1 MIWTGAG
8 VVITVCLQG
17 MPALLYAMIC
27 NHLNALLL
35 RLHVTWATMVTAGTE
50 TTACQKALYALL
62 HATPLSPPCV
72 LPQTWCVTWGWI
84 PMAAGWEIIACQL
97 DLSAQLVLH
106 KLENECFNKS

>member
-1 MIWTGAG
+1 MVIAG
-8 VVITVCLQG
+8 MVTTACQQILSAPQH
-17 MPALLYAMIC
+17 AMIY
-27 NHLNALLL
+27 NPLNALLL
-35 RLHVTWATMVTAGTE
+35 RLHVTWATMVIAGME

-97 DLSAQLVLH
+97 DLSAQLSLH
-106 KLENECFNKS
+106 NFENEF